1 MMDGGVV
8 DEDEGNAA
16 EAAKTGIADKTARE
30 PKARTRAEPVGD
42 FDAIDPEHLR
52 LLEAVIFA
60 STTVLTERQM
70 ADRLP
75 EGANVKGLL
84 KALRAIYAGR
94 GVNLVKAGSSW
105 GFRTAPD
112 IGRLLIKERDVARK
126 LSRAAVEI
134 MAVIAYHQPVT
145 RAEIEEIRGVG
156 ISKGALDVLFDKGW
170 IKPRGRRRTPGRPTT
185 WSTTDGFLD
194 HFGLE
199 SLKDLPGIEELR
211 AAGLLDVRPAIDIY
225 AMRGALADKANVE
238 TALSDGSGEEPTA
251 APLDPEGGDRA

>member
-112 IGRLLIKERDVARK
+112 IGRLLVKERDVAGSCPAPPSRSWPSSPITSR
-126 LSRAAVEI
+126 SRAPRSKKSGE
-134 MAVIAYHQPVT
+134 
-145 RAEIEEIRGVG
+145 G
-156 ISKGALDVLFDKGW
+156 ISKGALDVFDKGW
-170 IKPRGRRRTPGRPTT
+170 INRVVAAGHRAGLRPGARRTVLGPL
-185 WSTTDGFLD
+185 WF
-194 HFGLE
+194 E

-211 AAGLLDVRPAIDIY
+211 AAGLFDVRPAIDIY

-251 APLDPEGGDRA
+251 APLDPEGGDQA